1 MGPCRG
7 NYYNLLYRLHGAE
20 RLQFSPSGLTNRA
33 MATHLRCLSL
43 NLHHPTESSAT
54 SSARPD
60 QTLGITKV
68 CPPVT
73 QSMRRPELP
82 AEPIKGVGPGAVR
95 LSRGC
100 RERGGAGGCQ
110 VEHRLGRAGSG
121 MLTRRVQTCLLF
133 CLLRTFSY
141 VAHTQ
146 LKPTRLR
153 FLSAGINAMGHDS

>member
-1 MGPCRG
+1 
-7 NYYNLLYRLHGAE
+7 
-20 RLQFSPSGLTNRA
+20 
-33 MATHLRCLSL
+33 
-43 NLHHPTESSAT
+43 
-54 SSARPD
+54 
-60 QTLGITKV
+60 
-68 CPPVT
+68 
-73 QSMRRPELP
+73 MRRPELP

-121 MLTRRVQTCLLF
+121 MLTRQVLSFENVFIC
-133 CLLRTFSY
+133 S
-141 VAHTQ
+141 Q